1 MIPKLT
7 DEEITQ
13 LVREAMIRDLPH
25 DKLVYLASPYS
36 HHIPAVREERYN
48 QAVRATAY
56 LIRRGLVPFSPI
68 VHSHPIACLGG
79 DLACDWTFWRRQ
91 DEMFMDACRG
101 IVVLTL
107 PGWRESVGVQAEI
120 RYMADRGIAA
130 EYLDPDD
137 IEEVR
142 R

>member
-36 HHIPAVREERYN
+36 DPDPAVREWRYQ

-79 DLACDWTFWRRQ
+79 DLAGDWTFWRRQ
-91 DEMFMDACRG
+91 DELFMDACG
-101 IVVLTL
+101 GGLIVLKL
-107 PGWRESVGVQAEI
+107 PGWEKSMGLQNEI
-120 RYMADRGIAA
+120 ANMRAKHRRI

-137 IEEVR
+137 R
-142 R
+142 PGG